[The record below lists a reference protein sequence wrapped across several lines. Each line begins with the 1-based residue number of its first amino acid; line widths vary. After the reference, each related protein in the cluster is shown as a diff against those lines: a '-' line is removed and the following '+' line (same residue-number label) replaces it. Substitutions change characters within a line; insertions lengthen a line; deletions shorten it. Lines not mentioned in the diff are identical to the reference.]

1 MEKEVGRSCGLQKTG
16 NLVWPERGNR
26 GLQRCLLPLKLG
38 WQGIG
43 RNGANVNDLASLCY
57 I

>member
-26 GLQRCLLPLKLG
+26 GLQRCLLPLNLG